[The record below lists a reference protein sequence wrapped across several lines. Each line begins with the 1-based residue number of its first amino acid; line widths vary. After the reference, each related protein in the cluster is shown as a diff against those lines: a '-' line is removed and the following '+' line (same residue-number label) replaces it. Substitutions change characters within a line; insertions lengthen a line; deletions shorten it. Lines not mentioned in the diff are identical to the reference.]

1 MFTSTPKII
10 FSLACFLLSASF
22 STAQSTFI
30 PLNSDYHHLVERY
43 EIKAGQSLEGWAS
56 QLKPF
61 PREVIAKHADSLW
74 AGIPGLSAADRFNLD
89 YFQNDNWEWSAENQ
103 GDSKRPI
110 FKHLYKKKA
119 SMYHV
124 DTKDLRLQVSPVLAG
139 FVGREQNN
147 DNTLYMNT
155 RGLEVRGILANKVG
169 FYSFVTDNQADFPNY
184 VLGQIDALD
193 AVPNEGFYK
202 QNNLGGVDFLTARGY
217 ITFDLLKDISN
228 VQFGYDKNF
237 VGNGYRSLILSDFS
251 SNYLFLKL
259 NTHVWKLNYQN
270 IFAQL
275 VADNPL
281 RDGLYPV
288 KYFAM
293 HHLSIDITK
302 NLNIGLFENIVF
314 NRGDTLSNQNGN
326 FDLRYLNPTI
336 FYRAIEQQAGSP
348 DNVNL
353 GLDFR
358 WNFLQKFS
366 LYGQFLIDEL
376 IISEVRR
383 GDGWRGN
390 KHALQ
395 LGLKYIDVA
404 GINNLDM
411 QVEMNLARPYTYSH
425 NFLYADY
432 SNYNQALAHP
442 LGANFYEYIGILR
455 YQPLPRLQL
464 MGKAIYAKYGTDA
477 NGSNWGQNIFLNNSD
492 FEQEYGNE
500 IGQGI
505 ETTLLFV
512 DFAASWQ
519 LFHNVFIDLKQ
530 VYRKLDSAIEARNS
544 RTVFTSLHFR
554 WNLSQRLY
562 EF

>member
-1 MFTSTPKII
+1 MSIFFKLLFTS
-10 FSLACFLLSASF
+10 FWLLLF
-22 STAQSTFI
+22 VSTGLAQSVFI
-30 PLNSDYHHLVERY
+30 PLNSDYHHLIERY
-43 EIKAGQSLEGWAS
+43 EIKSGQSINGWAS

-61 PREVIAKHADSLW
+61 PRKIIAEHADSLW
-74 AGIPGLSAADRFNLD
+74 ADIPELSKSDKFNLD
-89 YFQNDNWEWSAENQ
+89 YFKYDNWEWSKTDS
-103 GDSKRPI
+103 GDSEKPV
-110 FKHLYKKKA
+110 FKHFYRKKA
-119 SMYHV
+119 SLYHV
-124 DTKDLRLQVSPVLAG
+124 KTKDLILQINPVLSG
-139 FVGREQNN
+139 FVGKERDN

-155 RGLEVRGILANKVG
+155 RGLEIRGVLADKIG

-184 VLGQIDALD
+184 VLNQINALD

-202 QNNLGGVDFLTARGY
+202 QNGTGVDFLTARGY
-217 ITFDLLKDISN
+217 LSFDALKDIMN

-237 VGNGYRSLILSDFS
+237 VGNGYRSMILSDFS

-259 NTHVWKLNYQN
+259 NTNVWKLNYQN

-281 RDGLYPV
+281 ADGLYPV

-293 HHLSIDITK
+293 HHLSINITK
-302 NLNIGLFENIVF
+302 NLNVGLFENIVF
-314 NRGDTLSNQNGN
+314 NRGDTLSNQNGT
-326 FDLRYLNPTI
+326 FDLRYLNPMI

-353 GLDFR
+353 GIDFR
-358 WNFLQKFS
+358 WNFLKRFS

-376 IISEVRR
+376 VIAEVRR
-383 GDGWRGN
+383 SDGWRGN

-404 GINNLDM
+404 GIDNLDM
-411 QVEMNLARPYTYSH
+411 QIEMNLARPYTYSH
-425 NFLYADY
+425 NFLYSEY
-432 SNYNQALAHP
+432 SNYNQPLAHP

-455 YQPLPRLQL
+455 YQPTPRLQL
-464 MGKAIYAKYGTDA
+464 AGKAIYAKYGTDEG
-477 NGSNWGQNIFLNNSD
+477 GSNWGQNIFLNNSD

-500 IGQGI
+500 IGQGV
-505 ETTLLFV
+505 ETKLLFM
-512 DFAASWQ
+512 DFTATWQ

-530 VYRKLDSAIEARNS
+530 LYRKIDSSIEARNN
-544 RTVFTSLHFR
+544 TTLFTSLHFR

-562 EF
+562 DF